1 MDGWLKDWQYG
12 QMVDALCVLFG
23 QIVKSPWASEFPW
36 GEWKEP
42 HFETGYDIRT
52 VQELLGY
59 ADVSTR

>member
-12 QMVDALCVLFG
+12 QMVDTLRILFG

-42 HFETGYDIRT
+42 
-52 VQELLGY
+52 L
-59 ADVSTR
+59 ADQDYR